1 MANFFSTYVSNPY
14 LFLALVIAF
23 FLFVGTFM
31 DAIPAMILFIP
42 VILPVA
48 VKLGISPIHLGIIVV
63 MTLAIGLVTPPYG
76 LCLLIASSIA
86 DLSIE
91 KSLRGVLPYISADM
105 LVVIIITLIPAVALF
120 FPKLLGLM

>member
-1 MANFFSTYVSNPY
+1 M
-14 LFLALVIAF
+14 
-23 FLFVGTFM
+23 
-31 DAIPAMILFIP
+31 
-42 VILPVA
+42 
-48 VKLGISPIHLGIIVV
+48 
-63 MTLAIGLVTPPYG
+63 TPPYG